1 MKKIIVPIITIL
13 LTLSGCFSV
22 KEQGPK
28 SIGSNLNTQ
37 NTINTQNE
45 LATNEANNQLYVKRV
60 KPSTTTNL
68 KDGDTVSVEAEV
80 SEPVSNLTLVYKK
93 QKGMI

>member
-60 KPSTTTNL
+60 KPSTTNL
-68 KDGDTVSVEAEV
+68 KEGDTVSVEAEV